1 MSLLTD
7 PEGHQEAFTA
17 IAERVSGVLQAGMV
31 DNDFC
36 SPRTWATSTVHILRK
51 FLLNERI
58 VPLNYWRQKRQLLA
72 TVVLHGLECHWG
84 SWKVT

>member
-17 IAERVSGVLQAGMV
+17 IAGQVSGVLQAGMV

-58 VPLNYWRQKRQLLA
+58 VPLNYWRQKRQRLA